1 MQLTTYYLLQAD
13 EFPIN
18 ERVGLQLA
26 GLQAQVLLGEPQ
38 EAKIER

>member
-1 MQLTTYYLLQAD
+1 MFFILLQAD
-13 EFPIN
+13 EYPIN

-38 EAKIER
+38 EAKVER